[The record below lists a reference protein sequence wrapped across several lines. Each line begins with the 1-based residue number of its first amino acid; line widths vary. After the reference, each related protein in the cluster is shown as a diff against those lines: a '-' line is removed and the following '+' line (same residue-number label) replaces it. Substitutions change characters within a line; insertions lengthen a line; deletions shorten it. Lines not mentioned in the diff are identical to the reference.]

1 MGAAVQNVPAVAQQ
15 SRLTSPTRSSI
26 AGGWLKARQLELA
39 CFPVVALAYGLHF
52 LLSGYNR
59 FYHDATEYWQ
69 LGDRFDHN
77 GHFSLV
83 AYDNPWRG
91 YSLPLLN
98 HTLHVVAGGAGLGD
112 VTIVKIFGALL
123 AATLGV
129 IVIPRLAR
137 ELFPAA
143 TFGLGRVLAL
153 NALIFLYWRDHFDFS
168 LSDFPSLLVAA
179 IGLLGLLRAT
189 PQGYLLAGLG
199 FGLAANIRPGYL
211 LAAIA
216 VIAVA
221 GVLPLRPWNWR
232 LRGTAASL
240 VLAGALV
247 ASFPQMLINHHQR
260 GSWSPFVP
268 KAHEISLVQLWQ
280 GMRAQKYETYVG
292 PPSGYPKP
300 GVFYL
305 DPATKHV
312 VEQEH
317 ISPVT
322 RSGYEEFSSYGKY
335 IRMFFDHPAEMA
347 AGYVRR
353 LFNGLDVKYPTP
365 YVRDLGD
372 RPLVLSLL
380 QYTLMFLAI
389 ARLLLP
395 DARRALGP
403 IRWTGIVLL
412 VIPCVTAVT
421 GAVEPRYFLPLQLL
435 VYMLVCFGPD
445 SRTFLLGGSDGR
457 RVGLVVSYA
466 AFVLVCLTL
475 SSATLAQTALNQAG

>member
-1 MGAAVQNVPAVAQQ
+1 M
-15 SRLTSPTRSSI
+15 
-26 AGGWLKARQLELA
+26 WLKPRQLRLELV
-39 CFPVVALAYGLHF
+39 CFPLVALAYGLHF
-52 LLSGYNR
+52 LLSGYDR
-59 FYHDATEYWQ
+59 FYYDATEYWQ

-83 AYDNPWRG
+83 AFDYPWRG

-98 HTLHVVAGGAGLGD
+98 HTLRVVGGEAGLGD

-137 ELFPAA
+137 ALFPAA
-143 TFGLGRVLAL
+143 TIGLGRVLAL

-168 LSDFPSLLVAA
+168 LSDFPTLLVAA

-189 PQGYLLAGLG
+189 PRGYLLAGLG

-216 VIAVA
+216 VLAVA
-221 GVLPLRPWNWR
+221 ALLPLRSWNWR
-232 LRGTAASL
+232 LRGLAASL

-260 GSWSPFVP
+260 GSWSPLVP
-268 KAHEISLVQLWQ
+268 KAREITLIQLWQ

-292 PPSGYPKP
+292 PPSGYPEP

-305 DPATKHV
+305 DPATQRI
-312 VEQEH
+312 VEREH
-317 ISPVT
+317 IAPVT
-322 RSGYEEFSSYGKY
+322 RSGSYEEFPSYGKY
-335 IRMFFDHPAEMA
+335 ARIVFDHPAEMA
-347 AGYVRR
+347 AAYVRR

-372 RPLVLSLL
+372 RPLALSLL

-395 DARRALGP
+395 DARRALGR
-403 IRWTGIVLL
+403 IWWTGIVLL

-421 GAVEPRYFLPLQLL
+421 GAVEPRFFLPLQLL
-435 VYMLVCFGPD
+435 IYMLVCFGPA
-445 SRTFLLGGSDGR
+445 SRASLFGGSVGR
-457 RVGLVVSYA
+457 RVGLAVSYV
-466 AFVLVCLTL
+466 AFVLVCVTL
-475 SSATLAQTALNQAG
+475 SSATLAQTALDQAG

>member
-1 MGAAVQNVPAVAQQ
+1 M
-15 SRLTSPTRSSI
+15 RSSI
-26 AGGWLKARQLELA
+26 AGVWLKASRLRLELV
-39 CFPVVALAYGLHF
+39 CFPLVAMAYGLNF
-52 LLSGYNR
+52 LLSGYDR
-59 FYHDATEYWQ
+59 FYYDATEYWQ
-69 LGDRFDHN
+69 LGDRFEHN

-83 AYDNPWRG
+83 AFDYPWRG

-98 HTLHVVAGGAGLGD
+98 HTLHVVAGGAGLSD

-123 AATLGV
+123 APTLGV

-137 ELFPAA
+137 ALFPAA
-143 TFGLGRVLAL
+143 TFGVGRVLAL

-168 LSDFPSLLVAA
+168 LSDFPTLLVAA
-179 IGLLGLLRAT
+179 IGLLGLFRAT
-189 PQGYLLAGLG
+189 PPGYVLAGLG

-216 VIAVA
+216 VIAA
-221 GVLPLRPWNWR
+221 AALLPIRPWNWR
-232 LRGTAASL
+232 QRAMAASL
-240 VLAGALV
+240 VLAGALL

-268 KAHEISLVQLWQ
+268 KAREITLIQLWQ

-292 PPSGYPKP
+292 PPSGYPEP

-305 DPATKHV
+305 DPATQRV

-322 RSGYEEFSSYGKY
+322 RSGSYEEFPSYGKY
-335 IRMFFDHPAEMA
+335 ARVVLDHPAEMA
-347 AGYVRR
+347 AGYMRR

-365 YVRDLGD
+365 YVRDLGE

-389 ARLLLP
+389 VRLLLP
-395 DARRALGP
+395 EARRALGR
-403 IRWTGIVLL
+403 IWWTGIVLL
-412 VIPCVTAVT
+412 VIPCMTAVT
-421 GAVEPRYFLPLQLL
+421 GAVEPRFFLPLQLL
-435 VYMLVCFGPD
+435 IYMLVCFGPAWQT
-445 SRTFLLGGSDGR
+445 SLLGGSVGR
-457 RVGLVVSYA
+457 RVGLAVSYV

>member
-1 MGAAVQNVPAVAQQ
+1 V
-15 SRLTSPTRSSI
+15 
-26 AGGWLKARQLELA
+26 WLKARHLQVELV
-39 CFPVVALAYGLHF
+39 CFPLVALAYGLHF
-52 LLSGYNR
+52 LVSGYDR
-59 FYHDATEYWQ
+59 FYYDATEYWQ
-69 LGDRFDHN
+69 LGDRFDDN

-83 AYDNPWRG
+83 AFDYPWRG

-98 HTLHVVAGGAGLGD
+98 HTLQVVGGGVGLAD

-123 AATLGV
+123 GATLGV

-143 TFGLGRVLAL
+143 TVGLGQVLAL
-153 NALIFLYWRDHFDFS
+153 NALIFLYWRDHFDFP
-168 LSDFPSLLVAA
+168 LSDLPALLVAA

-189 PQGYLLAGLG
+189 ALGYLLAGLG

-221 GVLPLRPWNWR
+221 ALLPLHPWNWR
-232 LRGTAASL
+232 LRVTAAGL

-260 GSWSPFVP
+260 GSWSPFVA
-268 KAHEISLVQLWQ
+268 KAREITLIQLWQ

-292 PPSGYPKP
+292 PPAAYPEA

-305 DPATKHV
+305 DPATQHV

-317 ISPVT
+317 LSPVT
-322 RSGYEEFSSYGKY
+322 RSGSYDEFPSYGKY
-335 IRMFFDHPAEMA
+335 ARVVLDHPAAMV
-347 AGYVRR
+347 AGYLRR

-365 YVRDLGD
+365 YVRDLAD
-372 RPLVLSLL
+372 RPLALSLL

-389 ARLLLP
+389 ARLVLP
-395 DARRALGP
+395 EARRALGR
-403 IRWTGIVLL
+403 IRWTGVVLL
-412 VIPCVTAVT
+412 VIPCMTAVT
-421 GAVEPRYFLPLQLL
+421 GAVEPRFFLPLQMLI
-435 VYMLVCFGPD
+435 YMLVCFGPD
-445 SRTFLLGGSDGR
+445 WRTALLGGSAGR

-466 AFVLVCLTL
+466 AFVVVCLTV
-475 SSATLAQTALNQAG
+475 SSATLAQTALDQAG